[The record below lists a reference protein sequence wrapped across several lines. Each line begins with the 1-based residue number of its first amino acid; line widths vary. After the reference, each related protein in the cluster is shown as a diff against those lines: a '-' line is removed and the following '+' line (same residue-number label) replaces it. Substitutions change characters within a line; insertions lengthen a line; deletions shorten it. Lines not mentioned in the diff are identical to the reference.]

1 MDRLEVERATFLD
14 LLSEPD
20 RLELERRA
28 GRRRFKRGATLMN
41 EGGPGAEV
49 MLLVAGRVKVTVTT
63 AGREIVLGFQ
73 GPGELIGELAVIDDE
88 PRSGTTEALEP
99 VEALAIG
106 AADFHAL
113 LERPTFATAML
124 RSLVRRFRDADRGRI
139 EFAASQSLGRVASRL
154 VELAEHHG
162 RPAIRTYEEAARNKT
177 VLSAQTIKKSPTI
190 NAKAKMA
197 FAHNGARGK
206 AIKARHPLT
215 MADKC
220 IVSTAREEGKPKFTR
235 RWYV

>member
-73 GPGELIGELAVIDDE
+73 GPGELIGELAVIDDG

-162 RPAIRTYEEAARNKT
+162 EPDGDAIAITLPLTQEELAGWTGSSREAVAKSLASLRGLGAIRTERRRIVVLDLEALQRQA
-177 VLSAQTIKKSPTI
+177 A
-190 NAKAKMA
+190 
-197 FAHNGARGK
+197 
-206 AIKARHPLT
+206 
-215 MADKC
+215 
-220 IVSTAREEGKPKFTR
+220 
-235 RWYV
+235 

>member
-162 RPAIRTYEEAARNKT
+162 EADGDGIAITLPITQEELAGWTGSSREAVAKSLASLRGLGAIRTERRRIVVLDLEALQRQA
-177 VLSAQTIKKSPTI
+177 A
-190 NAKAKMA
+190 
-197 FAHNGARGK
+197 
-206 AIKARHPLT
+206 
-215 MADKC
+215 
-220 IVSTAREEGKPKFTR
+220 
-235 RWYV
+235 

>member
-1 MDRLEVERATFLD
+1 MDRLEVERETFLE

-49 MLLVAGRVKVTVTT
+49 MLLVTGRVKVTVNSA

-73 GPGELIGELAVIDDE
+73 GPGELIGELAVIDHG

-113 LERPTFATAML
+113 LERPSFAAAML

-154 VELAEHHG
+154 VELAERHG
-162 RPAIRTYEEAARNKT
+162 EPDGDAIAITLPITQEELAGWTGSSREAVAKSLASLRGLGAIRTERRRIVVLDLEA
-177 VLSAQTIKKSPTI
+177 L
-190 NAKAKMA
+190 
-197 FAHNGARGK
+197 
-206 AIKARHPLT
+206 
-215 MADKC
+215 
-220 IVSTAREEGKPKFTR
+220 R
-235 RWYV
+235 RQAA